1 MNFTSDIQ
9 HVNIVYKYAHG
20 QYIKHMKN
28 NFSLHP
34 VQLQQA
40 LIPVCK
46 MVIKFGLQSNEFQ
59 KNIQRAYLK
68 AAEEL
73 LMESDIAITNQA
85 LAVKTGMD
93 RRTVSE
99 YRGNNYK
106 TDSQPMNKMDLI
118 IAELQRHRTQK
129 NSSEISEQ
137 QLVEK
142 VDGIYAKHIRA
153 KAVIRELLA
162 NQIISKLS
170 DGLFRINT
178 HLNQQLDMQRQLAD
192 EVDIT
197 TKRLFQT
204 FYKKMFT
211 QQSPTADLNQQTV
224 CSSKIPHSKHPL
236 INQLIQEKLIV
247 FQREM
252 HALIQQHEARVP
264 ENTYANV
271 GFSQFQFD
279 SFD

>member
-1 MNFTSDIQ
+1 MRTTSYVNSMN
-9 HVNIVYKYAHG
+9 
-20 QYIKHMKN
+20 N
-28 NFSLHP
+28 NFPLHP

-73 LMESDIAITNQA
+73 LLESAIPVTNQA

-99 YRGNNYK
+99 YRSNNYK

-118 IAELQRHRTQK
+118 IAELQRHRTQQK
-129 NSSEISEQ
+129 SSEISEQ
-137 QLVEK
+137 QLVDK
-142 VDGIYAKHIRA
+142 VDTIYAKHIRA

-162 NQIISKLS
+162 SQIISNLP
-170 DGLFRINT
+170 DNQYRINT
-178 HLNQQLDMQRQLAD
+178 HLNQQLDTQRQLAD

-197 TKRLFQT
+197 TKRLFET
-204 FYKKMFT
+204 FYKKMFA
-211 QQSPTADLNQQTV
+211 QSPSADLNQQTV

-236 INQLIQEKLIV
+236 VNQAIQEKLII
-247 FQREM
+247 FQQEM
-252 HALIQQHEARVP
+252 YALIEQHEARVP
-264 ENTYANV
+264 EGTYANV

>member
-1 MNFTSDIQ
+1 MNT
-9 HVNIVYKYAHG
+9 NIL
-20 QYIKHMKN
+20 
-28 NFSLHP
+28 LHP

-73 LMESDIAITNQA
+73 LLESEIPITNQA

-129 NSSEISEQ
+129 KSTEVTEQ
-137 QLVEK
+137 ELVDK
-142 VDGIYAKHIRA
+142 VDNIYAKHIRA

-162 NQIISKLS
+162 NQIISKLP
-170 DGLFRINT
+170 DGRFRINT

-197 TKRLFQT
+197 TKRLFET

-211 QQSPTADLNQQTV
+211 QSPTTADLNQQTV
-224 CSSKIPHSKHPL
+224 CSSKIPVSYTHLRAHETKANL
-236 INQLIQEKLIV
+236 VCRLLLEKKKT
-247 FQREM
+247 
-252 HALIQQHEARVP
+252 
-264 ENTYANV
+264 N
-271 GFSQFQFD
+271 
-279 SFD
+279 